1 LKQIIKNTISILNAA
16 ERKKALILV
25 GGNLVVSILDIGFLA
40 CLLFIVQL
48 YSGSPGTKTSF
59 VPAWLVSRT
68 SLWPIGAFFVLFAA
82 KNFLSFRIY
91 KAQCH
96 FRYAVAMR
104 ISYQNLLG
112 YFDGAYSDYVHTD
125 SSAHFAR
132 VNLQPTEFCE
142 HIVQGLQEMF
152 MECTLIVL
160 AVVAILFFNAKL
172 FLLLLLLL
180 FPPVTIAAWFTR
192 KKILA
197 AKANIAGGRRKTM
210 QRLEESIAA
219 FVEVNLYDKKY
230 FFGARY
236 QRSQREQSRHLA
248 ALQIVQGVPSR
259 LAEVFAVFGLLALIV
274 LSMLA
279 GHGRVTGF
287 VTLGAFLAAAYKII
301 PGIARILNLNG
312 QMRAYAYTLDD
323 LLPGRPVDAEAQP
336 KAAAE
341 AEVPRAAPA
350 ANINSITLRD
360 IAFRYDQRYILRHFN
375 LQIESGCFL
384 GIEGDSG
391 RGKTTLLHLLLGFL
405 SPEQGQ
411 VLYNEEPIDAATCTK
426 YRRNIAYVK
435 QQPLILQDTLRT
447 NVTLE
452 EGADNPRLGHV
463 LKISGLD
470 ALIEKLPGGLEARIA
485 ENGRNISGG
494 QRQRI
499 AIARA
504 LYKPADVYI
513 LDEPFSE
520 LDETAEDGM
529 LAHFR
534 QLSREGKIVILIT
547 HNKKSL
553 AWCTRRIS
561 LQEEMPE
568 KTIANGRT
576 FFL

>member
-1 LKQIIKNTISILNAA
+1 
-16 ERKKALILV
+16 
-25 GGNLVVSILDIGFLA
+25 
-40 CLLFIVQL
+40 
-48 YSGSPGTKTSF
+48 
-59 VPAWLVSRT
+59 
-68 SLWPIGAFFVLFAA
+68 
-82 KNFLSFRIY
+82 
-91 KAQCH
+91 
-96 FRYAVAMR
+96 
-104 ISYQNLLG
+104 
-112 YFDGAYSDYVHTD
+112 
-125 SSAHFAR
+125 
-132 VNLQPTEFCE
+132 
-142 HIVQGLQEMF
+142 
-152 MECTLIVL
+152 
-160 AVVAILFFNAKL
+160 
-172 FLLLLLLL
+172 
-180 FPPVTIAAWFTR
+180 
-192 KKILA
+192 
-197 AKANIAGGRRKTM
+197 
-210 QRLEESIAA
+210 
-219 FVEVNLYDKKY
+219 
-230 FFGARY
+230 
-236 QRSQREQSRHLA
+236 
-248 ALQIVQGVPSR
+248 
-259 LAEVFAVFGLLALIV
+259 
-274 LSMLA
+274 
-279 GHGRVTGF
+279 
-287 VTLGAFLAAAYKII
+287 
-301 PGIARILNLNG
+301 
-312 QMRAYAYTLDD
+312 MRAYAYTLDD

-350 ANINSITLRD
+350 ANINSIALRD